1 MEGLGRRG
9 RAADEADGAAQET
22 FPRRLRIRRR
32 RDFLRVQRSGTKL
45 HTRFFL
51 VFVAP
56 SALREP
62 GGAGPASDPSSREQ
76 LPGTRLG
83 VTVTRKVGKAVKR
96 NRIKRLVREAFRRE
110 RHALPAG
117 LDMVWVA
124 KRDAAAATYA
134 DVVQDVRTLA
144 GRLRQSGPLG
154 AAGRSSRRRAGSA
167 AAPSPSRSR

>member
-1 MEGLGRRG
+1 SPLVASAAASGSRWVSDTSRGAAMEGLGRRG

-83 VTVTRKVGKAVKR
+83 VT
-96 NRIKRLVREAFRRE
+96 
-110 RHALPAG
+110 
-117 LDMVWVA
+117 
-124 KRDAAAATYA
+124 
-134 DVVQDVRTLA
+134 
-144 GRLRQSGPLG
+144 
-154 AAGRSSRRRAGSA
+154 
-167 AAPSPSRSR
+167 